1 MSNVSQ
7 VLLARLGAGESITQL
22 CTSENWSRADFDAWW
37 QAECQARVPAST
49 GAISLPVAARVQIA
63 RDEQGIPHI
72 TASSDHDLFF
82 GFGFATAQD
91 RLFQLDL
98 LRRRA
103 LGRLAEV
110 LGPGAVESDL
120 TSRTVGLHL
129 TAGRE
134 WEQLPAET
142 RLLVEAW
149 SAGVNAFRE
158 QVLGRLPIEFD
169 LLGYV
174 PEPWRPVDCLAIA
187 GEFRW
192 YLTGRFPVIVIP
204 ELARRVLGEGP
215 LYQEFLR
222 AEADAASILQPGEYA
237 VRSLGT
243 GLAGGTRPGD
253 RGPAGFAVNDP
264 EEGHGSNNWVVAG
277 SRTTTGQ
284 PFVASDPHIAFA
296 AVSCWH
302 EVHLH
307 GGSFHVAGIAY
318 AGMPAVMFGRT
329 PRVAWGITNNI
340 CSLRDLYLEQTD
352 SAHPGC
358 FRVGDGWEPWHERT
372 EIIAVKGAAA
382 ERHVV
387 RQSRNG
393 PLVDAILPPPAR
405 TSGPVSLKWLG
416 NDYCG
421 WLPALHAMS
430 RAQTVAELRE
440 ATRPWMVPTF
450 CVVCADVDGAIGYQ
464 CTGRL
469 PLRPTVER
477 GYRHGWNADHQWT
490 GLVPFEGLPHLVNPQ
505 RGWIGT
511 ANNRIAAD
519 DYPWPLSG
527 TWSNGYRGER
537 IRQMFEATPRASQ
550 SDMVQ
555 MQLDTISLRAC
566 DCLPVILEQLD
577 RLPDPRLREVS
588 RLFLKWD
595 HRMETDRVGATLFN
609 VFFQHW
615 SQRVAEAR
623 FDAGFAP
630 MAAGACGGLAQRLL
644 HDNKAG
650 WFRDETARQQA
661 IESAWLDALAWL
673 TDRLGPDMTSWNWGR
688 LHLLQQKHPL
698 SDRGDLGQLLDRGGV
713 PVRGDMQTVC
723 NSGQAADFSAPTGAG
738 YRMIADLADPQGTL
752 WAIDAGSE
760 SGVPGSRHYDDQ
772 LSAWVRGEYHPLR
785 LFPTPQQVRHWPV
798 QTLLSTASAVP
809 R

>member
-1 MSNVSQ
+1 MSNASR
-7 VLLARLGAGESITQL
+7 VLLARLGAGESIAQL
-22 CTSENWSRADFDAWW
+22 CTSQNWSRDDFDAWW
-37 QAECQARVPAST
+37 RAECQARVPAT
-49 GAISLPVAARVQIA
+49 AGAVPLPVSARVQIA

-72 TASSDHDLFF
+72 TAANDHDLFF

-91 RLFQLDL
+91 RFFQLDL

-110 LGPGAVESDL
+110 LGPSAVESDL
-120 TSRTVGLHL
+120 TSRTIGLPQI
-129 TAGRE
+129 ADRE
-134 WEQLPAET
+134 WDQLPAET
-142 RLLVEAW
+142 RLLLEAW

-158 QVLGRLPIEFD
+158 QTLARLPIEFD

-174 PEPWRPVDCLAIA
+174 PELWRPADCLAIA

-204 ELARRVLGEGP
+204 ELARRVLGAGP
-215 LYQEFLR
+215 LYREFLR
-222 AEADAASILQPGEYA
+222 AEADAASILHPGEYSP
-237 VRSLGT
+237 R
-243 GLAGGTRPGD
+243 RPGEGG
-253 RGPAGFAVNDP
+253 RENGPAGVAVNDP

-277 SRTTTGQ
+277 SRTTTGK

-302 EVHLH
+302 EVHLQ

-352 SAHPGC
+352 PAHPGC
-358 FRVGDGWEPWHERT
+358 FRAGDGWEPWRERT
-372 EIIAVKGAAA
+372 ETIVVKGGPTQN
-382 ERHVV
+382 HVV

-405 TSGPVSLKWLG
+405 TSGPVALKWLG
-416 NDYCG
+416 SEYCG
-421 WLPALHAMS
+421 WLPALHAMA
-430 RAQTVAELRE
+430 RAQKAAELRE

-450 CVVCADVDGAIGYQ
+450 CVVYADVDGAIGYQ

-469 PLRPTVER
+469 PLRSTVER
-477 GYRHGWNADHQWT
+477 GYRQGWNPDHQWR
-490 GLVPFEGLPHLVNPQ
+490 GLVPFEGLPHLVNPR

-519 DYPWPLSG
+519 DFPWALSG

-555 MQLDTISLRAC
+555 MQLDTISLRAF
-566 DCLPVILEQLD
+566 DCLPTVLEQLD
-577 RLPDPRLREVS
+577 RLPDPRLRTVS
-588 RLFLKWD
+588 RIFLKWD
-595 HRMETDRVGATLFN
+595 HRIEPDRIGATLFN
-609 VFFQHW
+609 VFFQQW

-623 FDAGFAP
+623 FDSVFAP
-630 MAAGACGGLAQRLL
+630 LAAGACGGLAQRLL
-644 HDNKAG
+644 RDNGAG
-650 WFRDETARQQA
+650 WFVDEAARQRA
-661 IESAWLDALAWL
+661 LESAWDDTLAWL
-673 TDRLGPDMTSWNWGR
+673 TDRLGPEMTTWTWGR

-698 SDRGDLGQLLDRGGV
+698 SDRGDLGLLLDRGGL

-723 NSGQAADFSAPTGAG
+723 NSGQGADFSAPTGAG

-760 SGVPGSRHYDDQ
+760 SGVPGSPHYDDQ
-772 LSAWVRGEYHPLR
+772 LTAWVRGEYHPVR
-785 LFPTPQQVRHWPV
+785 LYPTPQQVSHWPI
-798 QTLLSTASAVP
+798 QTLLPTTQFAQG
-809 R
+809 